1 MVRLLMSISL
11 LQVQSVGTKKARIK
25 IIGIIKASQEET
37 YLEAEF
43 NNQPHMFV
51 VDSPLLAKTF
61 GFELD
66 EDFEESLL
74 DKIPLSAD
82 AEIQGTVSLNSTV
95 YSRIEK
101 VPAVISSLY
110 FYEATSQPCLL
121 LNLWESYSAEGMITL
136 LSL

>member
-11 LQVQSVGTKKARIK
+11 LQVQSVGTKNVRIE

-51 VDSPLLAKTF
+51 VDSLLLAKTF
-61 GFELD
+61 NFKLD

-101 VPAVISSLY
+101 VLAVISSLY
-110 FYEATSQPCLL
+110 FYEATNQPCLL
-121 LNLWESYSAEGMITL
+121 LNLWNEAHLDAKLGIL
-136 LSL
+136 LC